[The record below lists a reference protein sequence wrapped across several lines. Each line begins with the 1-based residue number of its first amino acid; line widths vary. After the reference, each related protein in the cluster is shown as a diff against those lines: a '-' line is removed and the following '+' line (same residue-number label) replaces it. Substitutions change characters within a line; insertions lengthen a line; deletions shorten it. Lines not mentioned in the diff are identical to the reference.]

1 MERSILLEIAFQNA
15 THMLRY
21 AASFSNSVSGIRRM
35 NHNPFPCKHIK
46 AFHEMT
52 LTFFDDENWFLRIVR
67 IWNNAKK
74 YAFKSNKMHR
84 ALCDGKVILYE

>member
-1 MERSILLEIAFQNA
+1 
-15 THMLRY
+15 
-21 AASFSNSVSGIRRM
+21 
-35 NHNPFPCKHIK
+35 
-46 AFHEMT
+46 MT

-74 YAFKSNKMHR
+74 YAFKSNKIHR